1 MKTKEDVRE
10 YAREYYQKNKE
21 KLTEYNR
28 KYREEHREQIKMNHD
43 RFKAK
48 VGWGKYCNE
57 RRKARFLRLQ
67 ASGCINAKNVAYK
80 GATPIY
86 VDTED
91 VL

>member
-1 MKTKEDVRE
+1 MSLIKKFNGK
-10 YAREYYQKNKE
+10 KNVVAKQI
-21 KLTEYNR
+21 R
-28 KYREEHREQIKMNHD
+28 KYREEHREQIKINHD

-67 ASGCINAKNVAYK
+67 ASGCINAKSVAYR

-86 VDTED
+86 VDTKD